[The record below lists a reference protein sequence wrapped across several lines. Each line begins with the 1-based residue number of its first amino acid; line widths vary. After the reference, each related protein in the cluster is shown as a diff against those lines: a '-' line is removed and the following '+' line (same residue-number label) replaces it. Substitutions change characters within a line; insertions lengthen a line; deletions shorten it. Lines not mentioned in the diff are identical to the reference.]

1 MKDKKTFFLILRFG
15 MLVFLT
21 NLGCSN
27 LLYYPTRSLYVDMNK
42 LKPLPEDV
50 SFEIEK
56 GQSIHGWYFQSKNIR
71 PRSVVVFFHGNG
83 QNRSAHFYS
92 LHWLLKEGH
101 DLAIFD
107 YPGYGQTE
115 GQPTPQNTVK
125 TAMGAINYVHRLK
138 PELPMIVYG
147 HSLGGAIAMRA
158 VWELRLEF
166 LPKILV
172 VDSSFLSYQKTARAI
187 MAKSPWTWAF
197 QPFSAFLFSDEWAP
211 THRVSDLAGTKI
223 IVIHSK
229 KDEIIPFSMGK
240 EVFETAS
247 FPKEF
252 WQKEAGGHNETF
264 SDPEGAML
272 KVRLLNLLSESVR
285 N

>member
-1 MKDKKTFFLILRFG
+1 MKDKKAFFFILRFG
-15 MLVFLT
+15 MLIFLT

-27 LLYYPTRSLYVDMNK
+27 LLYYPTRSLYVDMNM
-42 LKPLPEDV
+42 LKPLPEEV
-50 SFEIEK
+50 SFELEE
-56 GQSIHGWYFQSKNIR
+56 GQKVYGWYFQSENSH

-92 LHWLLKEGH
+92 LYWLLQEGH

-115 GQPTPQNTVK
+115 GHPSPRNTVIA
-125 TAMGAINYVHRLK
+125 AMGAINYVRKLK
-138 PELPMIVYG
+138 PELPLVVYG

-166 LPKILV
+166 LPRALV
-172 VDSSFLSYQKTARAI
+172 VDSSFLSYQKTAQAI
-187 MAKSPWTWAF
+187 MAKSPWTWAL
-197 QPFSAFLFSDEWAP
+197 QPFSALLFSDEWAP
-211 THRVSDLAGTKI
+211 AHRISELAGTKI

-229 KDEIIPFSMGK
+229 KDELIPFALGK
-240 EVFETAS
+240 EVFEAAS

-252 WQKEAGGHNETF
+252 WQKEAGSHNETF
-264 SDPEGAML
+264 SDPEG
-272 KVRLLNLLSESVR
+272 KVLRKRFIKSLSDSLQ
-285 N
+285 

>member
-1 MKDKKTFFLILRFG
+1 MKDKKAFYLILRFG
-15 MLVFLT
+15 MLIFLT

-27 LLYYPTRSLYVDMNK
+27 LLYYPTRSIYVDMNK
-42 LKPLPEDV
+42 LKPLPEEV
-50 SFEIEK
+50 SFELEK
-56 GQSIHGWYFQSKNIR
+56 GQSIHGWYFQSQNNL

-92 LHWLLKEGH
+92 LYWLLKEGH

-107 YPGYGQTE
+107 YPGYGQTQ
-115 GQPTPQNTVK
+115 GNPSPQNTVK
-125 TAMGAINYVHRLK
+125 TAMGAINYVRRLK
-138 PELPMIVYG
+138 PGLPLIVYG

-158 VWELRLEF
+158 VWELRSDF

-172 VDSSFLSYQKTARAI
+172 VDSSFLSYQNTARAI
-187 MAKSPWTWAF
+187 MSKSPWTWAL

-211 THRVSDLAGTKI
+211 AQRVSEMAGTKI

-229 KDEIIPFSMGK
+229 KDEIIPFAMGK
-240 EVFETAS
+240 EIFEAAS

-252 WQKEAGGHNETF
+252 WQKEAGGHNESF
-264 SDPEGAML
+264 SDSEGAAL
-272 KVRLLNLLSESVR
+272 KVRLLKSLSESL
-285 N
+285 NN